1 MRGKGEREDDSL
13 FSDDTQIFA
22 LDNSVVPFATMG
34 MEKRMRTL
42 FRPVHCGMTVGHL
55 RGDTQAAP
63 GLNDTIKAGAA
74 AQGLARSWLSSLG

>member
-1 MRGKGEREDDSL
+1 MRGKGERKDDSL

-55 RGDTQAAP
+55 FSELICYLHIFVGGISVQIFCPFSNIFLLRC
-63 GLNDTIKAGAA
+63 
-74 AQGLARSWLSSLG
+74 